1 MKTVQQ
7 TFKLFLMVLV
17 ASLSFSAMADSDRYG
32 KQKVVYHVNYDNAK
46 KQSGALRNIQNHIN
60 AVGADNLDIRVVMHG
75 NGLSLILKPEALKE
89 VPKFNSAN
97 ATQEM
102 VQKIDKLKLQGVSFN
117 VCANT
122 LKGKNV
128 DIEKHLYDASK
139 SDVVPSGVA
148 ELAYLQGQG
157 FSYLR
162 P

>member
-1 MKTVQQ
+1 MNRIIQIILTAII
-7 TFKLFLMVLV
+7 T
-17 ASLSFSAMADSDRYG
+17 SLSFSGMANNQNYG
-32 KQKVVYHVNYDNAK
+32 KQKVVYHVNYDNSQ

-89 VPKFNSAN
+89 VPKFKAAN
-97 ATQEM
+97 ADQVM
-102 VQKIDKLKLQGVSFN
+102 VQKIDKLKLQGVSFK

-122 LKGKNV
+122 LKGRQVNL
-128 DIEKHLYDASK
+128 EKHLYDASNA
-139 SDVVPSGVA
+139 DIVPSGVA
-148 ELAYLQGQG
+148 ELAHLQAQG

>member
-1 MKTVQQ
+1 MKKITQII
-7 TFKLFLMVLV
+7 L
-17 ASLSFSAMADSDRYG
+17 ASIITCLSFSSMADSQGYG

-75 NGLSLILKPEALKE
+75 NGLSMILKPEALKE
-89 VPKFNSAN
+89 TPKFKSAN
-97 ATQEM
+97 ADQAM
-102 VQKIDKLKLQGVSFN
+102 SQKIDKLKLQGVNFK

-122 LKGKNV
+122 LKGRNV
-128 DIEKHLYDASK
+128 NVEKHLYDASNA
-139 SDVVPSGVA
+139 DIVPSGVA
-148 ELAYLQGQG
+148 ELAHLQAQG